1 MQKQS
6 RSAKLEAYNL
16 ERKTFEEQCEH
27 KPIPFTHLERKLQY
41 HYEDIDPNNIRNV
54 SWQLFVNLQSEPV

>member
-16 ERKTFEEQCEH
+16 ERKKFEDQCEH
-27 KPIPFTHLERKLQY
+27 IPIPFTHLEHKLQY
-41 HYEDIDPNNIRNV
+41 RYEDIGLNDIRNV
-54 SWQLFVNLQSEPV
+54 SW